1 MRAGELQRLGERER
15 ETESVDQSEAERD
28 EPPPIQLRTEDV
40 LEGHEHD
47 RERDEG
53 LDEWREPERV
63 GRQAERGG
71 DQGDRMRHG
80 ERSDDG
86 HERPE
91 APEGHDQTEEE
102 EEVVDAVQNVLEA
115 ESHK

>member
-1 MRAGELQRLGERER
+1 
-15 ETESVDQSEAERD
+15 
-28 EPPPIQLRTEDV
+28 
-40 LEGHEHD
+40 
-47 RERDEG
+47 
-53 LDEWREPERV
+53 
-63 GRQAERGG
+63 
-71 DQGDRMRHG
+71 MRHG

-115 ESHK
+115 ESHE